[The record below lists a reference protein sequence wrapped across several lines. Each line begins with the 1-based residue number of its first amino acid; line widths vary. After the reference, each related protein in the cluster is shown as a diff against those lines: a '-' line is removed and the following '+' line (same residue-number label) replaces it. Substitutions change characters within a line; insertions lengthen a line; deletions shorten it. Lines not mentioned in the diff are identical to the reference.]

1 MDQLTSNKNLSF
13 PISLPSLNNV
23 FFGSKCLGDTH
34 RLAFATDLAIL
45 TGNDCAKKGNYCSKE
60 RPGLYY
66 TSTFAHGYYTRGC
79 APYDKPEYEHAEF
92 DHKVWGIDKNGGM
105 TCFHKTDFAV
115 GIRPQIYV
123 DEETVQQL
131 LSNSKTGYANTIEVQ
146 MGEYPQFVLDY
157 EEGQALKKNSKAITE
172 TDRQYHFYQP
182 YSSKISSFQEFQM
195 GELRFIKIQNTLST
209 SDLTT
214 LSNSVSQ
221 YGSIEYLKVE
231 PITWYLDIENDG
243 TGILTSKNVLL
254 SGVPFDQDKLND
266 NFKAT
271 DMYQFLNSYMK
282 TEMLASSSVKEK
294 TYVKK

>member
-1 MDQLTSNKNLSF
+1 MDQLTSNKNPYF

-23 FFGSKCLGDTH
+23 FFGSKCLWDTH
-34 RLAFATDLAIL
+34 RLALATDLAIL
-45 TGNDCAKKGNYCSKE
+45 TGNDCAKKGKLKIKE
-60 RPGLYY
+60 RPGAYY

-105 TCFHKTDFAV
+105 TCFYKTDFAV

-131 LSNSKTGYANTIEVQ
+131 LPNSKIGYRDTIEVQ
-146 MGEYPQFVLDY
+146 MGEYPQFVLEH
-157 EEGQALKKNSKAITE
+157 EEQQALKKNSTAIEE
-172 TDRQYHFYQP
+172 TDRQYHFYLP
-182 YSSKISSFQEFQM
+182 YLSTMSSFQEFQM
-195 GELRFIKIQNTLST
+195 GDLRFIKVPNTLQT
-209 SDLTT
+209 SDLTV
-214 LSNSVSQ
+214 LSNSVSK

-254 SGVPFDQDKLND
+254 SGVPFDKDELNE

-271 DMYQFLNSYMK
+271 NMYQFLNTYMK
-282 TEMLASSSVKEK
+282 IEMFASLKVKEK